1 MRLPSWCAGF
11 FVPILLHSIA
21 SVSAET
27 AQPHSRVCASKDG
40 VVRLGINLG
49 ITHMWELNVLASLIE
64 TNISSAAACLGENNT
79 PLPVGRIEGNDM
91 YRAHMVDAMEND
103 WVRL

>member
-1 MRLPSWCAGF
+1 
-11 FVPILLHSIA
+11 
-21 SVSAET
+21 
-27 AQPHSRVCASKDG
+27 
-40 VVRLGINLG
+40 
-49 ITHMWELNVLASLIE
+49 MWELNVLASLIE